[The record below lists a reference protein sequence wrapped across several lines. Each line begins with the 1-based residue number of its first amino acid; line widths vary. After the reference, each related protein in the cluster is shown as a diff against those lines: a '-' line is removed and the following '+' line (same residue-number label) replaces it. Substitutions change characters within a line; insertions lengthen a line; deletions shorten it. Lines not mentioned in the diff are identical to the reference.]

1 MQQAVS
7 FANGHVLVDNALFF
21 HGQRTSLIVQV
32 KPAAQQ

>member
-1 MQQAVS
+1 VVV
-7 FANGHVLVDNALFF
+7 NDALFF